1 MALKISPSLLSSD
14 FSNLE
19 REVSRVTEGGADSI
33 HLDVMDGR
41 FAPNITFGPAV
52 VKSIRDKT
60 RLPLIGHL
68 MIEHPETLLK
78 EFADAGCDSLV
89 VHAEACIHIH
99 RIIQQIREMGIVPG
113 VALNPSTPLCDIEH
127 VLGDIEELLI
137 MTVNPGFGGQE
148 FIPGMLPKI
157 EAAREMVRATGREI
171 DIAVDGGINP
181 ETCCLVTKAGAN
193 VLVAGSF
200 VFENNGGVEEAIN
213 KLKRLCREP
222 QIV

>member
-19 REVSRVTEGGADSI
+19 REVRRVTEGGADSI

-41 FAPNITFGPAV
+41 FVPNITFGPAV
-52 VKSIRDKT
+52 IKSIRDKT
-60 RLPLIGHL
+60 SLPLIGHL
-68 MIEHPETLLK
+68 MIEHPETLLS

-89 VHAEACIHIH
+89 IHAEACIHLH
-99 RIIQQIREMGIVPG
+99 RIVQQIREMGIIPG
-113 VALNPSTPLCDIEH
+113 VALNPSTPLCDVEN

-148 FIPGMLPKI
+148 FIHEMLPKI
-157 EAAREMVRATGREI
+157 GAARKMAGPDL

-181 ETCCLVTKAGAN
+181 ETCGLVTSAGAN
-193 VLVAGSF
+193 VLIAGSF
-200 VFENNGGVEEAIN
+200 VFENNGVVEAAIS
-213 KLKRLCREP
+213 KLKQSCCEP
-222 QIV
+222 V

>member
-19 REVSRVTEGGADSI
+19 RDVRRVTEGGADSI

-41 FAPNITFGPAV
+41 FVPNITFGPAV
-52 VKSIRDKT
+52 IKSIRDKT

-68 MIEHPETLLK
+68 MIEHPETLLS

-89 VHAEACIHIH
+89 VHAEACVHLH
-99 RIIQQIREMGIVPG
+99 RVIQQIREMGMAPG
-113 VALNPSTPLCDIEH
+113 VALNPSTPLSDVEN

-148 FIPGMLPKI
+148 FIHSMLPKI
-157 EAAREMVRATGREI
+157 EAAREMVRRIGREI

-181 ETCCLVTKAGAN
+181 ETCGLVTRAGAN

-200 VFENNGGVEEAIN
+200 VFEGNGGVKEAIN
-213 KLKRLCREP
+213 KLRQLCCEP
-222 QIV
+222 QTT

>member
-19 REVSRVTEGGADSI
+19 REVRRITEGGADSI

-41 FAPNITFGPAV
+41 FVPNITFGPAV
-52 VKSIRDKT
+52 IKSIRDKT
-60 RLPLIGHL
+60 SLPLIGHL

-78 EFADAGCDSLV
+78 EFGDAGCDSIV
-89 VHAEACIHIH
+89 VHAEACIHLH
-99 RIIQQIREMGIVPG
+99 RIVQQIREMGITAG
-113 VALNPSTPLCDIEH
+113 VALNPSTPLCEVEN

-148 FIPGMLPKI
+148 FIHGMLPKI
-157 EAAREMVRATGREI
+157 AAAREMIVRSGKKI

-181 ETCCLVTKAGAN
+181 ETCGLVTKAGAN

-200 VFENNGGVEEAIN
+200 VFENNGGVEAAIN
-213 KLKRLCREP
+213 KLKQHCCEP
-222 QIV
+222 V